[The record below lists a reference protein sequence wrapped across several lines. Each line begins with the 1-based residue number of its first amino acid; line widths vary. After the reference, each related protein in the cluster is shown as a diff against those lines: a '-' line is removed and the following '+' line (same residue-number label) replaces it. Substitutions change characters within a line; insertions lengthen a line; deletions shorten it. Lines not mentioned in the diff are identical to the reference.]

1 MERHVGQLP
10 HANFSLSSPGYFATM
25 GIPHVRG
32 RDFTGGD
39 RYGSEPVAII
49 SEALARQSF
58 PNVDPI
64 GLRLQCGLDDESMR
78 WMTIVGVVGNV
89 RQDSPA
95 STLSAALYMP
105 LAQHPYRANEVQVA
119 IRTKGASSTLIEPVK
134 RIVREMNP
142 EVATKFTSMEAMV
155 GDSVADPRFRTSLA
169 ISFAGLAL
177 VLAIMGVYAV
187 MSYLTAQRT
196 SEFAIRA
203 ALGASPGA
211 ILRMVLRGAARLAAV
226 GVAAG
231 LVLAVA
237 ASRVLATLLFGLD
250 GTDRLTY
257 AIVVSAMLPAVV
269 LAAVLPAL
277 RASRVDPLVALRND

>member
-1 MERHVGQLP
+1 
-10 HANFSLSSPGYFATM
+10 
-25 GIPHVRG
+25 
-32 RDFTGGD
+32 
-39 RYGSEPVAII
+39 
-49 SEALARQSF
+49 
-58 PNVDPI
+58 
-64 GLRLQCGLDDESMR
+64 
-78 WMTIVGVVGNV
+78 
-89 RQDSPA
+89 
-95 STLSAALYMP
+95 
-105 LAQHPYRANEVQVA
+105 
-119 IRTKGASSTLIEPVK
+119 
-134 RIVREMNP
+134 
-142 EVATKFTSMEAMV
+142 
-155 GDSVADPRFRTSLA
+155 
-169 ISFAGLAL
+169 
-177 VLAIMGVYAV
+177 MGVYAV